1 MLQLVNSFLM
11 FSLVHS
17 FQVYLMCYP
26 RKQRKPL
33 ACATLGSV
41 CLCQLY
47 LWELRNNVQIFFHV
61 TVACYGTF
69 VIFTRPVQEKL
80 PQYTLQVYHK
90 CDIFKKIFSSSFFQR
105 ILIWNLLSVIML
117 NEWVFFFLLYFFFFF
132 LQKDSYCGFYFP

>member
-1 MLQLVNSFLM
+1 MMKACDLSGPTDGQFFLI
-11 FSLVHS
+11 

-80 PQYTLQVYHK
+80 PQYTL
-90 CDIFKKIFSSSFFQR
+90 
-105 ILIWNLLSVIML
+105 
-117 NEWVFFFLLYFFFFF
+117 
-132 LQKDSYCGFYFP
+132 